1 MRIPR
6 LGPRDLRAIRLG
18 GAVLVPALAWS
29 LAVSPYL
36 TALADARDQLAGER
50 GLLRRELQLLA
61 SASSYPAAFDDGAE
75 RLMAA
80 APRLMSGD
88 DEGAAAAALAG
99 YLRRMANVGGAN
111 LTRVEPVAAEDAGGG
126 IRALPVAVTGE
137 TDLEG
142 LLTFLQ
148 ALESGPKLVHVR
160 ELRMEASGTAAPA
173 TSATP
178 VYSAYTAA
186 AAQQQPEVITFR
198 FTATAFTLAA
208 QADSSAAV
216 DDSPLAVEVDDERS
230 GADELREQEGDA
242 P

>member
-1 MRIPR
+1 MRKP
-6 LGPRDLRAIRLG
+6 GPRDLRAIRIG
-18 GAVLVPALAWS
+18 GAVLAPALAWT

-36 TALADARDQLAGER
+36 TATADARDRLAAER

-61 SASSYPAAFDDGAE
+61 SASSYPKAFDRGAE

-80 APRLMSGD
+80 APRLMGGD

-111 LTRVEPVAAEDAGGG
+111 LTRVEPAASEDAGGG
-126 IRALPVAVTGE
+126 VRALPVAVTGE

-142 LLTFLQ
+142 LMTFLQ

-160 ELRMEASGTAAPA
+160 ELRLEASGASAPA
-173 TSATP
+173 TPPGA

-186 AAQQQPEVITFR
+186 ATGQQPEVITFR
-198 FTATAFTLAA
+198 FTATAFTLAVPP
-208 QADSSAAV
+208 DTTSSAPV
-216 DDSPLAVEVDDERS
+216 VVEVDQP
-230 GADELREQEGDA
+230 GGVDELRDGEGGA

>member
-1 MRIPR
+1 MRIPK
-6 LGPRDLRAIRLG
+6 LGPRDLRAVRLG

-36 TALADARDQLAGER
+36 TALADARDQLATER

-126 IRALPVAVTGE
+126 IRALPVGVTGE

-160 ELRMEASGTAAPA
+160 ELRLEASGTPAPA
-173 TSATP
+173 TSAAP

-186 AAQQQPEVITFR
+186 ATQQPEVIAFR
-198 FTATAFTLAA
+198 FTATAFTLASK
-208 QADSSAAV
+208 ADSTAA
-216 DDSPLAVEVDDERS
+216 DPPPAVEVDEERS
-230 GADELREQEGDA
+230 GSDELREQEGDA